1 MPLLQP
7 PKLRKAETA
16 EYEIRARKDRS
27 FKTVLDAAKILDG
40 CGRSIVTTTPMSGS
54 RLEVSLEHELAR
66 GVIRETCRF
75 ACGEGLTTLE
85 LDRSLHDGGAVPC
98 REERVDFTRGHLGL
112 PDDLY
117 PEVMLPFLLRAQPFD
132 GERRA
137 AHAWVVDR
145 FVARIYFQSG
155 KRRTTRVP
163 AGTIDTVEVLMFPD
177 LNDWI
182 PLSGLVTRLAW
193 PFLPKYRMWYEAAP
207 PHRLVRFE
215 GPYGPPGAPEI
226 VLELT

>member
-7 PKLRKAETA
+7 PRLRKIETA
-16 EYEIRARKDRS
+16 EYDIRARKTRS
-27 FKTVLDAAKILDG
+27 FKTVLDASKILEG
-40 CGRSIVTTTPMSGS
+40 GGRSIVTTTPLSGN
-54 RLEVSLEHELAR
+54 RLEVSLEHKLAR
-66 GVIRETCRF
+66 GVIHESCRF
-75 ACGEGLTTLE
+75 ACGEGLTTLD
-85 LDRSLHDGGAVPC
+85 LDRSLTDGGEGPC

-112 PDDLY
+112 PEDVY

-145 FVARIYFQSG
+145 FVARVYFESR
-155 KRRTTRVP
+155 KHTTTRVP
-163 AGTIDTVEVLMFPD
+163 AGDFRTVEVLMFPD
-177 LNDWI
+177 LNDWV

-193 PFLPKYRMWYEAAP
+193 PFLPKYHMWYEVDA
-207 PHRLVRFE
+207 PHRLIRFE

-226 VLELT
+226 VLELV

>member
-1 MPLLQP
+1 MPLLLP

-16 EYEIRARKDRS
+16 EYAISPKKDRS

-40 CGRSIVTTTPMSGS
+40 DGRSIVTTTPMSGN
-54 RLEVSLEHELAR
+54 RLEVSLEHRLSR
-66 GVIRETCRF
+66 STIREACRF
-75 ACGEGLTTLE
+75 SCAQGLTTIE
-85 LDRSLHDGGAVPC
+85 LDRSLTDGGGTPC

-112 PDDLY
+112 PEDLY

-137 AHAWVVDR
+137 AYAWVVDR
-145 FVARIYFQSG
+145 FVARIYFESR
-155 KRRTTRVP
+155 KRHTTKVP
-163 AGTIDTVEVLMFPD
+163 AGSFRTVEVLMFPD
-177 LNDWI
+177 LNDWV

-193 PFLPKYRMWYEAAP
+193 PFLPKYHMWYEEEP

-226 VLELT
+226 VLEMT